1 MRLIGWRWRTTS
13 AEIYLKPLLAR
24 GKFIQ
29 NSEKNN
35 YFAKS
40 YPLLA
45 GVNLPILLRRN
56 MDLFPLDDQESYA
69 MVYRLPP
76 LNALRAFEA
85 AASHLS
91 FKKAAEDLSVTPTAV
106 SHQIKGLESFL
117 GVVLF
122 HRLTRALELTPE
134 GEALLPKVREGMACL
149 ASAVECSRAARTN
162 HLPDRLVVCAPPSFA
177 ARWLVP
183 RLRRFAARQP
193 GIELHVASSLAAID
207 SARSS
212 DDPSNGTV
220 RLHEED
226 SQIWIRFGMGRYP
239 NFRVDKF
246 LAPNYI
252 AVCSPELF
260 ASGLPPRAP
269 EEVRLHCLIHDDTI
283 ANEKARPSWT
293 EWLQTAGVTGVD
305 ATAGPHFRDSGLAIA
320 AALDGL
326 GIALAFAPL
335 VSADIAEGR
344 LVSPF
349 DIAVGQRYAY
359 YLAIPEAMAER
370 PAVALF
376 REWLLQEVDHCATSG
391 QQQAEDHSA

>member
-1 MRLIGWRWRTTS
+1 M
-13 AEIYLKPLLAR
+13 
-24 GKFIQ
+24 
-29 NSEKNN
+29 
-35 YFAKS
+35 
-40 YPLLA
+40 A
-45 GVNLPILLRRN
+45 GVNLPILLRRS
-56 MDLFPLDDQESYA
+56 MDVFPLDDQEPYA

-149 ASAVECSRAARTN
+149 ASAVECSRVMRTN
-162 HLPDRLVVCAPPSFA
+162 HVPDRLVVCAPPSFA

-207 SARSS
+207 SAGSS
-212 DDPSNGTV
+212 DDPSNGTAAL
-220 RLHEED
+220 RDED

-239 NFRVDKF
+239 SFRVDKF
-246 LAPNYI
+246 LAPDYI

-260 ASGLPPRAP
+260 AAGLPPRPP

-326 GIALAFAPL
+326 GIALASAPL

-391 QQQAEDHSA
+391 QQLAEDHSA